1 MKNKRHI
8 FLFIV
13 LLGTVFC
20 SMAQDISLY
29 QQFNGRYDFLF
40 FGNTLNPVE
49 NNIQTTCEINTSSS
63 ATLNLASGN
72 IIEKAYLYWAGSG
85 TGDFDIKLNDVTI
98 TPDRTFSTIQSLSG
112 LPFFGGFKDVTEQVI
127 TTGNGIYTVS
137 DFDLNDVIADYCPN
151 ATNFAGWGILLVY
164 RNDTL
169 PLNQINIYDGFES
182 LSIAFFGDIAELN
195 IILEN
200 LNVID
205 NVGSKIGFLA
215 WEGDKNLQVEE
226 RLRLNGNILVNLPLN
241 PANNAFNGT
250 NSFNGQS
257 NVYNMDMDVYSTQNM
272 INIGDTTAEIK
283 MTTGQD
289 YVIINTFVTK
299 FNNQLPDAT
308 AQIVDVLKECDSR
321 TITVNFEISNPNST
335 EILPSGVPVSV
346 YINNDFIE
354 YTETTLPIT
363 INGVWQSQITLTVPE
378 SYGDTFTLKIV
389 ADDHGD
395 GTGIVT
401 ELNDNNNVSNIFEVT
416 LYKSPLFNSLE
427 PLEVCNEGYTAGTF
441 NFSNYNEMV
450 KVEETDIVHF
460 FETQTDAENNSN
472 PILNTT
478 NYLATTTPKE
488 IFIRID
494 NQNCYSITSF
504 LLTTRNCLPTVYN
517 YVSANNDGYND
528 EFFIDG
534 LLTIFLNFKIEIYNR
549 WGRLIWTGNADS
561 GFWKGQVPN
570 GIGTEKAPDGTYYYL
585 IFLNDKDHPEPLK
598 GYLYLNH

>member
-1 MKNKRHI
+1 MKNKRYI

-137 DFDLNDVIADYCPN
+137 DFDLNYVIADYCPN
-151 ATNFAGWGILLVY
+151 ATNFAGWGILVVY

-335 EILPSGVPVSV
+335 EILPSGVPISV

-354 YTETTLPIT
+354 YTETTLPIA

-401 ELNDNNNVSNIFEVT
+401 ELNENNNQSNIFEVT

-450 KVEETDIVHF
+450 KVEETDVVHF

-504 LLTTRNCLPTVYN
+504 LLTTRNCLPKVYN

-561 GFWKGQVPN
+561 GFWKGQVLN

>member
-1 MKNKRHI
+1 MKSKRHI

-13 LLGTVFC
+13 LIGAVFC
-20 SMAQDISLY
+20 STAQNVSLY
-29 QQFNGRYDFLF
+29 EQYNGRYDFLF

-112 LPFFGGFKDVTEQVI
+112 LPFFGGFKDVTNQVI
-127 TTGNGIYTVS
+127 STGNGVYTVS

-151 ATNFAGWGILLVY
+151 ATNFGGWGILVIY
-164 RNDTL
+164 KNDTL

-195 IILEN
+195 ITLEN

-215 WEGDKNLQVEE
+215 WEGDKILQIEE
-226 RLRLNGNILVNLPLN
+226 RIKLNGNTLINLPLN

-250 NSFNGQS
+250 NSFNGQ
-257 NVYNMDMDVYSTQNM
+257 NNIYNMDMDVYNAQNM
-272 INIGDTTAEIK
+272 INIGDNSATIQ

-308 AQIVDVLKECDSR
+308 AQINDVIKECDSR
-321 TITVNFEISNPNST
+321 TITINFDISNPNST
-335 EILPSGVPVSV
+335 EILPSGVPVAL

-354 YTETTLPIT
+354 YTETTLPIA
-363 INGVWQSQITLTVPE
+363 INGNWQSQLTITVPE
-378 SYGDTFTLKIV
+378 SYGDSFSLKIV
-389 ADDHGD
+389 ADDQGD
-395 GTGIVT
+395 GTGIIT
-401 ELNDNNNVSNIFEVT
+401 ELHEDNNTSSSFDVVL
-416 LYKSPLFNSLE
+416 LYSPKFNELE
-427 PLEVCNEGYTAGTF
+427 PLEVCNEGYTSGTF
-441 NFSNYNEMV
+441 NFSNYSETV

-460 FETQTDAENNSN
+460 FETLTDAENNSN
-472 PILNTT
+472 PILNTS
-478 NYLATTTPKE
+478 NYHSTSTPKE

-504 LLTTRNCLPTVYN
+504 LLTTKNCLPKVYN

-570 GIGTEKAPDGTYYYL
+570 GIGTEKAPDGTYFYL